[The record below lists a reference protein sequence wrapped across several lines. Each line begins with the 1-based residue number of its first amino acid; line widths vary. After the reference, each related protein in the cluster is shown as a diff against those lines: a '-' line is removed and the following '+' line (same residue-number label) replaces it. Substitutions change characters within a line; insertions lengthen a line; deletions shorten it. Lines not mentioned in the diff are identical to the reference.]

1 MYAQDLTFA
10 VAGRREMKW
19 MEPWIQI
26 IFECRD
32 TSRMCARSNPS
43 WSFSNIFKP
52 KIHLENIG
60 RKATLNEATE
70 SSQNLFQIVPCFFRS
85 GVVNPILHVGLETVA
100 RGHESW
106 RRSIKSVLE
115 VPRESWWHGSRE
127 CWKFQETVAWQR
139 SIKSVLEIPRAF
151 WTLLAHRTPPYRHN
165 RKRSVTQSHHRLKTR
180 TNKTNPI
187 RDKKS
192 MKKPCDARP
201 THTRLF
207 RPTKHW

>member
-32 TSRMCARSNPS
+32 TSRMCALWNPS
-43 WSFSNIFKP
+43 WPFSNIFKL
-52 KIHLENIG
+52 KILLENTG
-60 RKATLNEATE
+60 RKAALNEATE

-100 RGHESW
+100 RGHETW

-115 VPRESWWHGSRE
+115 VPREKLMAWHQESVGSSMKQLCDRVASRA
-127 CWKFQETVAWQR
+127 CWKFQETVD
-139 SIKSVLEIPRAF
+139 SVASRACWKF
-151 WTLLAHRTPPYRHN
+151 QERFGRY
-165 RKRSVTQSHHRLKTR
+165 
-180 TNKTNPI
+180 
-187 RDKKS
+187 
-192 MKKPCDARP
+192 
-201 THTRLF
+201 
-207 RPTKHW
+207 